1 MKGSCQNRDGMS
13 RLAVWLSV
21 LFVLFLAAVVVPVSA
36 QSGTATYRAPDGSW
50 SISYPASWEVSGS
63 SQGRAAAFLA
73 PAVQLGS
80 ARFRPSLVVSVS
92 PVDQGVPEAGVV
104 GVARAAFER
113 SVQGAQLLGQESLR
127 TSDGGSLAVLYYYA
141 RPDRRLPGLY
151 FVVGVAL
158 RHRLYTMVG
167 TTSTGLPDYRQ
178 QAAQMRAVMATL
190 RAR

>member
-1 MKGSCQNRDGMS
+1 MRSLVVLLLCV
-13 RLAVWLSV
+13 LLSPAAS
-21 LFVLFLAAVVVPVSA
+21 LAAQGA
-36 QSGTATYRAPDGSW
+36 FLTYRAPDGSW

-63 SQGRAAAFLA
+63 GEGRAAALLA

-80 ARFRPSLVVSVS
+80 VRFRPSLVVSVS

-151 FVVGVAL
+151 FVLGVAL
-158 RHRLYTMVG
+158 RQRLYTMVG

-178 QAAQMRAVMATL
+178 HAAQMRAVMATL
-190 RAR
+190 WAR